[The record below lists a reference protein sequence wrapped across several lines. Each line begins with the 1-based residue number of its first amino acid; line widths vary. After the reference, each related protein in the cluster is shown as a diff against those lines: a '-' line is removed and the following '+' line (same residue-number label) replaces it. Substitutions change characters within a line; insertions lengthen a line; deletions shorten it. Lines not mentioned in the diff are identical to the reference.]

1 MTPEHQEWIASLFA
15 ELTPADRTRLY
26 DLLGKLRTSV
36 QNSLAQEGEK

>member
-1 MTPEHQEWIASLFA
+1 MTPEHQHCIDSLFA

-36 QNSLAQEGEK
+36 QNSLAEEDGK